1 MRIVLEPFGDRA
13 WRARLP
19 EEYDLARRRRL
30 LETLRALPRIADVVV
45 SERHALVVL
54 EPGTPL
60 ESMREAVATAVAG
73 GHGETT
79 PHQEGGGLAEGKP
92 RRAEGVPRDHEI
104 EVRYDGAD
112 LVEVARASGLSPDEV
127 TAMHTEC
134 TYEVAMMG
142 FLPGFAYLRSLRP
155 RLVLP
160 RRATPRAWV
169 PARSVAIAGPYTA
182 VYPFASPGGWH
193 LLGVAVSFVPFDAGK
208 GAAME
213 LGDRVRFVP
222 SAVVPSP
229 RGPSAAPATK
239 TRDGAP

>member
-142 FLPGFAYLRSLRP
+142 FLPASPTFARFVRASFFRAARHRGRGCRRARSPSPAPTRPFTRSLR
-155 RLVLP
+155 RG
-160 RRATPRAWV
+160 AGTCWAW
-169 PARSVAIAGPYTA
+169 R
-182 VYPFASPGGWH
+182 
-193 LLGVAVSFVPFDAGK
+193 
-208 GAAME
+208 
-213 LGDRVRFVP
+213 
-222 SAVVPSP
+222 
-229 RGPSAAPATK
+229 
-239 TRDGAP
+239 